1 MEIHIGERVA
11 EVQLVEK
18 EGNQV
23 RKDDGRQDDT
33 ITAAM
38 PGKIVKINVAAGDRV
53 TDGDTLIVF
62 EAMKMQSNLKVV
74 GDCTVREVL
83 VCEGDPVATGQPL
96 IKLDILTN
104 DQNNE

>member
-1 MEIHIGERVA
+1 
-11 EVQLVEK
+11 
-18 EGNQV
+18 
-23 RKDDGRQDDT
+23 
-33 ITAAM
+33 M

-83 VCEGDPVATGQPL
+83 VCEGDPGRYGPTADKTRYFNQRP
-96 IKLDILTN
+96 K
-104 DQNNE
+104 Q